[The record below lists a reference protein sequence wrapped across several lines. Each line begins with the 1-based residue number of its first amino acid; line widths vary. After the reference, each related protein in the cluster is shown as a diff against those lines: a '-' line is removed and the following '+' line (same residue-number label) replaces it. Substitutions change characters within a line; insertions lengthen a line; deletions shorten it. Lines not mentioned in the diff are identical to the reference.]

1 MNMNSPST
9 HPPPIHPTTISLELG
24 EAVFSVVARL
34 DLNYCKSIFKI
45 HKYLSPLEA
54 IDQFVMY
61 EDSEIAKKISTN
73 EYLLVSNQ
81 SIGYIMSEKRRS
93 TEVETVGGVPVLYGY
108 KVKWENNESH
118 GLSHVVTF
126 EDETCFIPI
135 SDIVM
140 LSPQQFYEEL
150 TYEKGKPR

>member
-9 HPPPIHPTTISLELG
+9 HPPPLHHPTTSLEIG
-24 EAVFSVVARL
+24 EAVFSVVARI
-34 DLNYCKSIFKI
+34 DINYCKSIFKI

-54 IDQFVMY
+54 MDQFVMY
-61 EDSEIAKKISTN
+61 EDSEIAKQISTD

-93 TEVETVGGVPVLYGY
+93 TEVETVGGVPVLHGY
-108 KVKWENNESH
+108 KVKWENNDSS
-118 GLSHVVTF
+118 GLSYVLTF
-126 EDETCFIPI
+126 EDETCFVPI

-150 TYEKGKPR
+150 TNEKGTRQ